1 MPTSEQVTRAAEI
14 TYRQLDHWVRRGY
27 LEPAWV
33 TNHTGR
39 GRGTGREWT
48 TTETAVACLMGR
60 LTRAGLAPATAATV
74 ARSAQAG
81 ETRFVIAPG
90 VVIELTGARQ
100 SAGPGGDTP

>member
-1 MPTSEQVTRAAEI
+1 MPTSEQVATTAKI

-33 TNHTGR
+33 TNRTGN

-48 TTETAVACLMGR
+48 ATEAPIACLMGR
-60 LTRAGLAPATAATV
+60 LTRGGLAPATAAAV

-81 ETRFVIAPG
+81 QTRFVIAPG
-90 VVIELTGARQ
+90 IVIEVTGREED
-100 SAGPGGDTP
+100 PC